1 MIYHTTVSRNPQS
14 VKDFLEMAEQG
25 FFKANPDAKDAS
37 IEWEFAERVTFPSG
51 LEGFSGVAKAKC
63 PGYRDKTI
71 VASWTKHGLHVH

>member
-1 MIYHTTVSRNPQS
+1 MINHTTVSRNPQN

-25 FFKANPDAKDAS
+25 FFKANPDANDAS